1 MVGQIISSAIGGA
14 FGIAGEN
21 QRFEHEKQLA
31 EQQNQYNLDMWRM
44 QNEYNSP
51 AAQMQ
56 RFKEAG
62 LNPNLI
68 YGQGSNGNAQS
79 APHMVTPRVADY
91 SQHMAKLGELF
102 NIEGLKTQIA
112 QRKEAEAN
120 ADNAKTNARRN
131 YLTLRAEENFGT
143 KWTYD
148 YDKGKYVLRPV
159 PGQNEATLVNPSAY
173 YFNRI
178 LEGNYNRAALIPY
191 RAAMLAPQIDMLN
204 YDRLY
209 YPISYW
215 INNGSR
221 ALNAVSNFIP
231 RLPVKFNRPPMQY
244 QPPFK
249 RVTTYY

>member
-1 MVGQIISSAIGGA
+1 MAIDIGLGSIIGSAISGA
-14 FGIAGEN
+14 FGMAGE
-21 QRFEHEKQLA
+21 RSRYDYETKLA
-31 EQQNQYNLDMWRM
+31 AQQNQYNIDMWRM

-79 APHMVTPRVADY
+79 APHMVTPRAPDY
-91 SQHMAKLGELF
+91 SDHMAKLGELF
-102 NIEGLKTQIA
+102 NLESLRTQIA
-112 QRKEAEAN
+112 NRKEAQAN
-120 ADNAKTNARRN
+120 ADNARTNARRN
-131 YLTLRAEENFGT
+131 YLTLRAEENFGQN
-143 KWTYD
+143 WTYD
-148 YDKGKYVLRPV
+148 YDKGKYILRPALGSDEV
-159 PGQNEATLVNPSAY
+159 RVVHPSAY

-204 YDRLY
+204 YDKKY
-209 YPISYW
+209 YPYSFW

-221 ALNAVSNFIP
+221 ALNAVSSFIP
-231 RLPVKFNRPPMQY
+231 RLPLKFNRPAIKY
-244 QPPFK
+244 
-249 RVTTYY
+249 